1 MLNGRW
7 IEQRF
12 PSLLDES
19 SYDDWDSVDWVR
31 HWARIMEGRQ
41 AVERARQLEKLARLD
56 VPRATTA
63 PGRAIRRVELI
74 AVLRRIGATT
84 ASDERSPQRPRVVQ
98 RPAPPFPAAAE
109 QATSIAS
116 VPVEPTIKPV
126 AAIAGGRPYRT
137 IQEALDRAPAGLEI
151 EVQPGRHVET
161 LRIHRQQTLRGVAG
175 RAETLIAGSGPEVIQ
190 VMAPNVKLIDLTI
203 EGSDEVRSW
212 TPAAI
217 RAGQHGL
224 LLKTCDVSCPAG
236 VGVTSVGPVDAASTW
251 FHDTAKHGLV
261 IAKGRSRV
269 VDCQFLS
276 VGGSCL
282 VLVGRAG
289 FLNVTATRLHSWS
302 GRHIEGERS
311 LIRLVNVQVVGR

>member
-7 IEQRF
+7 DRQRF
-12 PSLLDES
+12 PPLLIEPV
-19 SYDDWDSVDWVR
+19 YDDWDSVDWVR
-31 HWARIMEGRQ
+31 YWSKVMDGRRTE
-41 AVERARQLEKLARLD
+41 ERLQHIEELARLE
-56 VPRATTA
+56 VPRATSA
-63 PGRAIRRVELI
+63 PGRTIRRAELM

-84 ASDERSPQRPRVVQ
+84 VSDDQPRPQ
-98 RPAPPFPAAAE
+98 PAPHQSPRP
-109 QATSIAS
+109 SS
-116 VPVEPTIKPV
+116 PVTARI
-126 AAIAGGRPYRT
+126 AAIERAPTMATAEPIAAVAGGRQYRT
-137 IQEALDRAPAGLEI
+137 IQDALDQAPIGLEI

-161 LRIHRQQTLRGVAG
+161 LRIHRERTLRGVAG
-175 RAETLIAGSGPEVIQ
+175 RSETTIAGSGPEVIE
-190 VMAPNVKLIDLTI
+190 VMAPNVRLIDLTI

-236 VGVTSVGPVDAASTW
+236 VGVTSVGPIDAASTW
-251 FHDTAKHGLV
+251 FHNTAKHGLV

-289 FLNVTATRLHSWS
+289 FLNVTSTRLHSWS

-311 LIRLVNVQVVGR
+311 LIRMVNVQVVGQ